1 MRFTANFSGGLSLA
15 LVLATVAGAG
25 EPVVPSHG
33 IIHFFEPKPSDRPP
47 PDLKDPLTVGAEGIF
62 WWGDLE
68 PQEAQY
74 DWARVDR
81 EIQRWQSAGKPLD
94 VRLATAHNAPNMT
107 PAWMFD
113 RYHVRRIGRGHW
125 CDAEETLGV
134 YELGE
139 GGQRTSNSAE
149 VISGQVSI
157 ATRVTPDADAV
168 VLRMAQPD
176 VLAANLR
183 YSIQFDYRSTTG
195 ATGWVALINPAAGFT
210 NRVEFI
216 APPGQRGSFS
226 LPVRAPD
233 VPGSQILWGA
243 NGGQLSLD
251 NINLMAIQ
259 PLPAVLDDD
268 VEAGPRYWKL
278 TDNAG
283 LTRDPALVLSGH
295 ASILI
300 SNNAPGYVAAVMN
313 DPATFPILQGQGYSA
328 GFEFRALSSATIRL
342 RLVSQAPPFD
352 MLDEQVITLK
362 AGDSG
367 NQKWYY
373 PAFVWREKTVL
384 EIGLVGPGQ
393 VVIDDLRWSRWS
405 DRVTCYPDY
414 FNPVFREK
422 WEQFITAFAARYAQH
437 PGVGR
442 ISVGGFGRWEEV
454 ILDDDV
460 PGLLDAQWLARGFT
474 QEKYLQQITWS
485 MDLYKRLFP
494 DKPLRIC
501 LAYGLKKQNDPD
513 LIYRRVAQ
521 AAVARGIGLKQNGLS
536 EKYDAWDD
544 VTSTSY
550 LFNRYRFHPGI
561 SLTYETGG
569 QISRVAKHFSQGH
582 PLSVLNRGMIDG
594 TDYLFLYGSD
604 INARHVHK
612 YLGYTSDLLGAPL
625 LTTFYSRLGDF
636 SLVMEH
642 TPSPQEYRNQWLGL
656 REFSTDGA
664 DPLLTFRNG
673 EPCAATRQGLP
684 HIVFDVDDRQQYHGM
699 FGVVFT
705 VEYLDEGWDEFEV
718 NNYNNFTRRWEKLGH
733 VRKTG
738 TGAWKA
744 VSFQKPDWCR
754 SARGD
759 GEDVHAD
766 LVINDLGDGI
776 EHIAGVELS
785 FVPAREWERELIQA
799 SEPAATHEPLHD
811 TLAREIELP
820 EGEPLNWIAV
830 PVWSGGWERN
840 GLRGRIVAMTDHGE
854 VVASEKSYPMPADQD
869 WFELPL
875 TPVPGCRR
883 YRIEL
888 TAPTGAVG
896 WYRSADGNLA
906 YRAWR
911 YATLASKIPVATQST
926 PAQSA
931 NIFRAPQPFAGLQL
945 SLPAISGNGE
955 IVARLHRR
963 LTGGEWSAPITEQSW
978 SARHTLQTIHFEPQT
993 AGEYKLEMSLR
1004 AGDLPKSLA
1013 ARGGSLQVLEL
1024 KRLLPPHPVRPF
1036 ARAAGVTL
1044 FDSRK
1049 SDNFAKP
1056 RLEGLKVTSQKA
1068 GIASFEIQTARP
1080 AIELTPVQTL
1090 APSPQDCLRFELANR
1105 SSAPLVRLY
1114 WAGAGQTFAAN
1125 RSTLIPLVQND
1136 TMLRGYEFPIGL
1148 EENWRVPVDRLRLE
1162 WLGNDTTSGV
1172 LELGKVSLVTGNP
1185 D

>member
-1 MRFTANFSGGLSLA
+1 MRSLIKKIGSLA
-15 LVLATVAGAG
+15 PAILLSVCAAAA
-25 EPVVPSHG
+25 PSPHG
-33 IIHFFEPKPSDRPP
+33 IIHFFEPKLIDRSP
-47 PDLKDPLTVGAEGIF
+47 PDLNDPLVVGAEGIF

-68 PQEAQY
+68 PREGEY
-74 DWARVDR
+74 DWTRIDR

-107 PAWMFD
+107 PVWLFD

-139 GGQRTSNSAE
+139 IGQQTTNSNQ
-149 VISGQVSI
+149 VISGRASI
-157 ATRVTPDADAV
+157 ATTDAARTDGV
-168 VLRMAQPD
+168 LLRMTQSD
-176 VLAANLR
+176 VLAANQA

-195 ATGWVALINPAAGFT
+195 ATGWVALINPAAGLT
-210 NRVEFI
+210 NRTEFV
-216 APPGQRGSFS
+216 AHPEQRASYSFPIKTPDAAGS
-226 LPVRAPD
+226 R
-233 VPGSQILWGA
+233 ILWGSKD
-243 NGGQLSLD
+243 GQLSLD
-251 NINLMAIQ
+251 NVNLMAIQ
-259 PLPAVLDDD
+259 PLPEMFYDAVED
-268 VEAGPRYWKL
+268 GPRYWRL
-278 TDNAG
+278 TDNAAI
-283 LTRDPALVLSGH
+283 TRDPDLVINGH

-300 SNNAPGYVAAVMN
+300 SNNAPGSAVGVLN
-313 DPATFPILQGQGYSA
+313 DPTTFPILVGQGYSA

-352 MLDEQVITLK
+352 LLDEQIITLK
-362 AGDSG
+362 PGDSG
-367 NQKWYY
+367 TQKWYY
-373 PAFVWREKTVL
+373 PAFVWREQTVL

-405 DRVTCYPDY
+405 DRVTCFPDY

-422 WEQFITAFAARYAQH
+422 WERFVTAFAGRYAKH

-474 QEKYLQQITWS
+474 QEKYLQQVVWS

-494 DKPLRIC
+494 TKPLRIC

-521 AAVARGIGLKQNGLS
+521 AAAARVIGLKQNGLS

-544 VTSTSY
+544 VTSASY
-550 LFNRYRFHPGI
+550 LFNRYRFQPGI
-561 SLTYETGG
+561 ALTYETGG
-569 QISRVAKHFSQGH
+569 QISRVARHFSQGH

-612 YLGYTSDLLGAPL
+612 YLGYTGDLLGAPL

-664 DPLLTFRNG
+664 DPLLTVKNG
-673 EPCAATRQGLP
+673 EQCAATRQGVP
-684 HIVFDVDDRQQYHGM
+684 HLVFDLDDRQQYHGM
-699 FGVVFT
+699 FGAVFA
-705 VEYLDEGWDEFEV
+705 VEYLDEGHDEFEV
-718 NNYNNFTRRWEKLGH
+718 NCYSHFTRVWGKLGH

-738 TGAWKA
+738 SGSWKIA
-744 VSFQKPDWCR
+744 SFQQPDWYR

-766 LVINDLGDGI
+766 IVINDLGDGI

-785 FVPAREWERELIQA
+785 FVPAREWQRTLIQTTDPGT
-799 SEPAATHEPLHD
+799 SHEPLREK
-811 TLAREIELP
+811 LVREIELP

-830 PVWSGGWERN
+830 PLWTGGWERN
-840 GLRGRIVAMTDHGE
+840 GLRGRVIALTDHGE
-854 VVASEKSYPMPADQD
+854 VVASEKSYPMPADRD

-888 TAPTGAVG
+888 SAPIGAVG

-911 YATLASKIPVATQST
+911 YETIANKVPVVTQST
-926 PAQSA
+926 SAQRV
-931 NIFRAPQPFAGLQL
+931 NIFRAPQPFAGLEL
-945 SLPAISGNGE
+945 NLPAISKTGE
-955 IVARLHRR
+955 LVARLHRR
-963 LTGGEWSAPITEQSW
+963 LAGDAWSAPLSEQSW
-978 SARHTLQTIHFEPQT
+978 NAKRTSQTIYFEPQT
-993 AGEYKLEMSLR
+993 PGEYKLELSNPN
-1004 AGDLPKSLA
+1004 GDLPKSLTSA
-1013 ARGGSLQVLEL
+1013 DGSVRVLEL
-1024 KRLLPPHPVRPF
+1024 KRLLPPHPVRPL
-1036 ARAAGVTL
+1036 AASPGVTL
-1044 FDSRK
+1044 FDPRK
-1049 SDNFAKP
+1049 SDSLAKS
-1056 RLEGLKVTSQKA
+1056 RLQGLKVTNHKA
-1068 GIASFEIQTARP
+1068 GIVSFEIQDARP
-1080 AIELTPVQTL
+1080 AIELVPVPAV
-1090 APSPQDCLRFELANR
+1090 APAPRDALRFQLANR
-1105 SSAPLVRLY
+1105 SGAPLVRLS
-1114 WAGAGQTFAAN
+1114 WAGAGQGFAAN
-1125 RSTLIPLVQND
+1125 RSALIPLVQND
-1136 TMLRGYEFPIGL
+1136 ALLRNYEFPIGL
-1148 EENWRVPVDRLRLE
+1148 EEAWRGPVDRLRLE
-1162 WLGNDTTSGV
+1162 LLGNDIASGE
-1172 LELGKVSLVTGNP
+1172 LELGQVLIVTGKP